1 MNLYIGTDKN
11 IKNKVKG
18 IFNSKNELIN
28 NNCYIIPYK
37 VDLKTKNEYGFSD
50 MPSDSVLYLFF
61 QFNCDDFK
69 NIKIFSSLE
78 EAQKYRDTKFSYG
91 HILGMK
97 KDTIYDS
104 IMKCE
109 YFSLKELN

>member
-37 VDLKTKNEYGFSD
+37 VDLKTK
-50 MPSDSVLYLFF
+50 
-61 QFNCDDFK
+61 
-69 NIKIFSSLE
+69 
-78 EAQKYRDTKFSYG
+78 
-91 HILGMK
+91 
-97 KDTIYDS
+97 
-104 IMKCE
+104 
-109 YFSLKELN
+109 